1 MTSYFVYNKS
11 LKSTHVIKKIM
22 SFNKYDYEILVD
34 FDFYILLLLLVEV
47 DVNRFVSVTTSSVC
61 KSNY

>member
-1 MTSYFVYNKS
+1 
-11 LKSTHVIKKIM
+11 M
-22 SFNKYDYEILVD
+22 SFNKDDYEILVD

-47 DVNRFVSVTTSSVC
+47 DVSRFVSVTTSLVY